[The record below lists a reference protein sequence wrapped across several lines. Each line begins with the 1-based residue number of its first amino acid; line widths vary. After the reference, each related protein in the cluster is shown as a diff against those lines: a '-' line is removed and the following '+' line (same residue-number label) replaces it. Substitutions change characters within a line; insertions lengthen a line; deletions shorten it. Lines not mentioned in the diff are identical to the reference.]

1 MDDKWGLDHWMV
13 VFFKGL
19 SAFLLLFGNLN
30 YDFAGKVLLVVFRLR
45 RSIVA
50 LFKNL
55 GAKKQVNG
63 VIESDRK
70 FFQNWKVGSNRD
82 DDCSGSNG
90 CGCPF

>member
-1 MDDKWGLDHWMV
+1 MV

-30 YDFAGKVLLVVFRLR
+30 YELVAFRLR

-70 FFQNWKVGSNRD
+70 FFQN
-82 DDCSGSNG
+82 
-90 CGCPF
+90 